1 MQLEVLL
8 SNIDQGAIALPQFQ
22 RGYVW
27 NRGQVRGLMDSL
39 YHGHPVGTLLTW
51 LTATESAVAR
61 GDGALQPG
69 SVQLLLDGQQRVTT
83 LYGLVKGSPPPFFE
97 GNSAAFDGLKF
108 HLDDEVF
115 EFWQPVKMKDD
126 PLWVDVRE
134 IFKLG
139 AGGFIGQVYSAHGND
154 PDIPRW
160 IERVTRIDQIRFRQ
174 FHVEQ
179 VAGEDK
185 TVDVV
190 VEIFNRVNSGG
201 TKLSKGDLALAKICA
216 ESPDARD
223 RMNGLL
229 KKWSD
234 QGFGSFT
241 LDWLLRVI
249 NGVLTGRAP
258 FSALAEITPAQFND
272 GAARAEKAVDTV
284 LNALG
289 GRLGINA
296 GSVLPAAFPLVILAR
311 FVDRNGGT
319 MGDHEQRDR
328 LLYWYVHA
336 SMWGRYAGSTETIL
350 AQDLTHLSGQHGDP
364 TEGLLSHIR
373 QSRGD
378 LTVRPGDFWAWSR
391 GARFFPI
398 LYMLTRV
405 LEAKD
410 WASGVP
416 LSKNSLG
423 GAANLDVHHIFP
435 KSLLYEAGHS
445 RPEVNAIANFTFLTQ
460 ETNIKVSNRRPQDY
474 IPEYEAMHPGA
485 VAGHWIPMDPDFWTI
500 DRYAEFLERRRS
512 LLANA
517 ANDFLRELYSGHMTG
532 DDITPVSVAVD
543 DADAQDDATEEA
555 MIADIRSWMIEQGL
569 DAGQIDYALPDGN
582 GNQPVILDL
591 AWPNGVQPGLT
602 DRVALLLNEP
612 PEVAEAA
619 GNYSYV
625 PYTDASKFR
634 AYCQTLLDGAVTAD

>member
-1 MQLEVLL
+1 VQLETVL

-39 YHGHPVGTLLTW
+39 YRGHPVGTLLTW
-51 LTATESAVAR
+51 LTATDSAVAR
-61 GDGALQPG
+61 GDGSLQPG

-83 LYGLVKGSPPPFFE
+83 LYGLIKGSPPPFFE

-108 HLDDEVF
+108 HLDDQLF

-139 AGGFIGQVYSAHGND
+139 AGQFIGRLYAEHNGD
-154 PDIPRW
+154 PRIQDWVDRIN
-160 IERVTRIDQIRFRQ
+160 RIDGIRSRT

-179 VAGEDK
+179 VAGDDK

-216 ESPDARD
+216 EWPDARD

-229 KKWSD
+229 AKWAD
-234 QGFGSFT
+234 QGFGGFT
-241 LDWLLRVI
+241 LDWLLRVV
-249 NGVLTGRAP
+249 NAVLTGRAP
-258 FSALAEITPAQFND
+258 FSALVDVTPAEFQD
-272 GAARAEKAVDTV
+272 GLKRGEKAVDVV
-284 LNALG
+284 LNALA

-296 GSVLPAAFPLVILAR
+296 GSVLPATFPLVILAR
-311 FVDRNGGT
+311 FVDRNGGAL
-319 MGDHEQRDR
+319 GDHEQRDR
-328 LLYWYVHA
+328 LLYWYIHA
-336 SMWGRYAGSTETIL
+336 SMWGRYAGSTETVL
-350 AQDLTHLSGQHGDP
+350 AQDLQHLSGQHGDP

-373 QSRGD
+373 RTRGD

-405 LEAKD
+405 LEARD
-410 WASGVP
+410 WASGVQ

-474 IPEYEAMHPGA
+474 IPEYDAMHPGV
-485 VAGHWIPMDPDFWTI
+485 VAGHWIPMDPGVWAI
-500 DRYAEFLERRRS
+500 ERYTEFLERRRS

-517 ANDFLRELYSGHMTG
+517 ANDFLGELYAGHMTG
-532 DDITPVSVAVD
+532 DDITPVSVSID
-543 DADAQDDATEEA
+543 DADAHDNATEEA
-555 MIADIRSWMIEQGL
+555 VIAELRAWMIEEGL
-569 DAGQIDYALPDGN
+569 DPGHVDYALPDGT
-582 GNQPVILDL
+582 GGQSAILDV
-591 AWPNGVQPGLT
+591 AWPDGVQVGLT

-612 PEVAEAA
+612 PEVAEVA
-619 GNYSYV
+619 GNFSFV

-634 AYCQTLLDGAVTAD
+634 AYCQTLLDGAVAID